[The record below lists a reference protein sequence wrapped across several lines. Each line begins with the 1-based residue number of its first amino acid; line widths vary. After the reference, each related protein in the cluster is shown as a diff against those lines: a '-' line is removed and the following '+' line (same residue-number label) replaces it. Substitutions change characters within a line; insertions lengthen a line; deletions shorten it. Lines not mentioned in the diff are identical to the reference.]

1 MTCVCVS
8 IYTDINN
15 SLSLYIYIYIRD
27 ILYTHDNVCDT
38 CIYIYIYVYIS
49 MTYNII
55 YTHDNVCVMFRPLRG
70 SDNYI
75 SIVEL
80 PPRQC
85 KDGLRPAPYC

>member
-1 MTCVCVS
+1 MCVCVS

-15 SLSLYIYIYIRD
+15 SLSLYIYIRD
-27 ILYTHDNVCDT
+27 ILYTHDNVCGT
-38 CIYIYIYVYIS
+38 CTYIYICVYIS
-49 MTYNII
+49 MAYNII

-80 PPRQC
+80 H
-85 KDGLRPAPYC
+85 